1 MKLFL
6 LWLLT
11 AFSFPLGGL
20 ISITLGGTTNAPL
33 TAAFGGLIAGAVIG
47 TAQWLVLRTR
57 NVTPWW
63 IAASA
68 GGLAVGNLAASFGAT
83 LFPALAMPAVFG
95 LLAGAI
101 LALAQVGF
109 IARTLKAAALWIV
122 AVSGA
127 WTLGW
132 FVTSGV
138 IVDAERGFAVFGISG
153 AIPATAIM
161 GAALT
166 IMKLSR
172 KASSTTPAS
181 TAAPSTTTVV
191 AS

>member
-57 NVTPWW
+57 GVAPWW
-63 IAASA
+63 IAATA
-68 GGLAVGNLAASFGAT
+68 AGLALGEFVASFGPASV
-83 LFPALAMPAVFG
+83 PALGG
-95 LLAGAI
+95 LVAGLI
-101 LALAQVGF
+101 LALAQVRF
-109 IARTLKAAALWIV
+109 IARNLKSAALWV
-122 AVSGA
+122 AGVTAA
-127 WTLGW
+127 WAVGW
-132 FVTSGV
+132 FITSGV

-153 AIPATAIM
+153 AIVATVIM
-161 GAALT
+161 GLALLA
-166 IMKLSR
+166 MKLPR
-172 KASSTTPAS
+172 
-181 TAAPSTTTVV
+181 AATKSTTVV